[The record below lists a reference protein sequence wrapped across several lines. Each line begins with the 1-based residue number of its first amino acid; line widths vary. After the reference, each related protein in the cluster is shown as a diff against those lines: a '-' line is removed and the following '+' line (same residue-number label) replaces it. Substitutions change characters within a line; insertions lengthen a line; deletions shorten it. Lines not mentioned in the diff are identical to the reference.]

1 MEYNQRNMFSSFP
14 EGINQNMEIA
24 TPTYD
29 QVTIKP
35 PDKNKTHGKKSTRL
49 IVDSRERI
57 TDLHPDPS
65 KYTLE
70 LEHEERDVVSVEL
83 SQANIPNSFYNI
95 YHFTQGGKLY
105 ANNII
110 HLHLVTSDAG
120 NISSTLELDVGKYID
135 LTTFETHLKTLLTN
149 LNTQTSTYIELSDVK
164 IDTLTSKID
173 ITFVPKSNFDKV
185 VEFYFEF
192 VNPNTCNNLN
202 PFNKAEKK
210 YPSHSLGPMMGFN
223 KRNAGKYQGTV
234 VGDASSSN
242 LIGIGT
248 TFLEDFKNCNKF
260 PTLIIQNTNSTW
272 TTPLE
277 IEQVISD
284 RHIILKSPPPSDF
297 TSSAFYPTSI
307 ISPNVI
313 ELDCDKY
320 IILDIRE
327 LHRLKSNTDT
337 IEDRF
342 AIIPIDYL
350 NCSTKL
356 NIGTIPTQREIK
368 YFNPPFARLSKMNI
382 AFYRYNG
389 DPLHFNGVNHI
400 LDFNVTALNQSA
412 KYNDIN
418 SGTINN

>member
-14 EGINQNMEIA
+14 DSINPNMEIA

-29 QVTIKP
+29 QITIKP
-35 PDKNKTHGKKSTRL
+35 PAKNKTHGRKTTRL
-49 IVDSRERI
+49 IVDSRERE
-57 TDLHPDPS
+57 TDLYPDPS

-70 LEHEERDVVSVEL
+70 FEHEERDVISVEL

-95 YHFTQGGKLY
+95 YHYEDNGILY
-105 ANNII
+105 ANNIL
-110 HLHLVTSDAG
+110 HLHLITSDAG
-120 NISSTLELDVGKYID
+120 NNSTILELDVGKYTD
-135 LTTFETHLKTLLTN
+135 LTTFETNLKTLLTSY
-149 LNTQTSTYIELSDVK
+149 TSNYIEFSDVK
-164 IDTLTSKID
+164 INTLTSKLD
-173 ITFVPKSNFDKV
+173 ITFVPKSDFNKV

-202 PFNKAEKK
+202 PFNKTENK
-210 YPSHSLGPMMGFN
+210 YSSYSLGPMMGFN
-223 KRNAGKYQGTV
+223 KKNAGKYQGTV
-234 VGDASSSN
+234 SGETTSLN
-242 LIGIGT
+242 LIGVGT
-248 TFLEDFKNCNKF
+248 TFLEDFKGCNKY
-260 PTLIIQNTNSTW
+260 PGLIIQDDNSTW

-277 IEQVISD
+277 IDKVISD
-284 RHIILKSPPPSDF
+284 KLIILKSVLTSNF
-297 TSSAFYPTSI
+297 SSSAFYPSSI

-313 ELDCDKY
+313 ELECDKY

-342 AIIPIDYL
+342 ANIPIDYL
-350 NCSTKL
+350 KCSTKI

-368 YFNPPFARLSKMNI
+368 YFNPPHSRLSKMNI

-400 LDFNVTALNQSA
+400 LDFNITALNQSG